1 MKSPKQPR
9 RTFIKQAAV
18 LAGMPMILPGSVL
31 GLNGAVAP
39 SNRITVGGIGLG
51 ARGRQVLSAFFHHP
65 DFQFLAIADPQKER
79 REIVQRLA
87 MRKFGVKQC
96 DTYVDM
102 HDVLGRD
109 DIDAVII
116 ATGDRWH
123 TTASIYAARAGKDIY
138 CEKPCSMNI
147 QESRELDEAILK
159 HKRVFQA
166 GTQRRSVQNFA
177 LAAELARSGKLGKL
191 KSVHAGI
198 LQLSDYAAPL
208 PEEPLPDPELIDWD
222 KWVGPAPMVPFNSA
236 YCRSRW
242 KGHKGFYAAYRLP
255 EWGTHTVDL
264 CQWAADAD
272 GTTPIEFETDGTTI
286 TGTYANG
293 IKLVMRISGKGEV
306 GDWSPGLGSCPVRFE
321 GDQGWVE
328 AGDFKV
334 MAVSDPKLIE
344 GRSYDRLAGTNPV
357 DHARNF
363 LDCVKSRQQPICN
376 STVARYGHMACFA
389 AATSWKL
396 GRKVTFDP
404 LSETFPNDKEAE
416 SVGTFSYE
424 RRAPY
429 TI

>member
-1 MKSPKQPR
+1 MKSIQPTR
-9 RTFIKQAAV
+9 RTFIKQAAA
-18 LAGMPMILPGSVL
+18 LAGMPMIVPGSVL

-51 ARGRQVLSAFFHHP
+51 SRGRGVLGAFFQHP

-87 MRKFGVKQC
+87 MRKFGVRQC

-102 HDVLGRD
+102 HDVLSRD

-123 TTASIYAARAGKDIY
+123 TTASVYAARAGKDIY
-138 CEKPCSMNI
+138 CEKPCAMNI
-147 QESRELDEAILK
+147 QECRELDEAILK

-198 LQLSDYAAPL
+198 LQPSDYKAPL
-208 PEEPLPDPELIDWD
+208 PEEPLPDTAELDWN
-222 KWVGPAPMVPFNSA
+222 KWVGPAPMVPYNSD
-236 YCRSRW
+236 YCRGRW
-242 KGHKGFYAAYRLP
+242 RNHKGLYAAYRIA
-255 EWGTHTVDL
+255 EWGAHTVDL
-264 CQWAADAD
+264 CQWAANAD
-272 GTTPIEFETDGTTI
+272 DTAPITYETDGSTI
-286 TGTYANG
+286 TGTYANS
-293 IKLVMRISGKGEV
+293 IKLVMRLSGKGEV
-306 GDWSPGLGSCPVRFE
+306 GEWSPGLGSCPVRFE

-344 GRSYDRLAGTNPV
+344 GRSYDKLTGLNPV

-363 LDCVKSRQQPICN
+363 LDCVKSRKQPICN
-376 STVARYGHMACFA
+376 STVTRYSHMACFA
-389 AATSWKL
+389 AAASWKL
-396 GRKVTFDP
+396 DRKVTLDP
-404 LSETFPNDKEAE
+404 VKETFPNDKEAE
-416 SVGTFSYE
+416 MVGTYSYD

-429 TI
+429 TL

>member
-1 MKSPKQPR
+1 
-9 RTFIKQAAV
+9 
-18 LAGMPMILPGSVL
+18 MIIPGSVL

-51 ARGRQVLSAFFHHP
+51 PRGRRVLGAFFEHP

-87 MRKFGVKQC
+87 MRKYGVKQC
-96 DTYVDM
+96 DSYVDM

-123 TTASIYAARAGKDIY
+123 TTASVYAARAGKDIY
-138 CEKPCSMNI
+138 CEKPCAMNI

-177 LAAELARSGKLGKL
+177 LAVELARSGKLGKL
-191 KSVHAGI
+191 HTVHAGI
-198 LQLSDYAAPL
+198 LEPTDYYAPL
-208 PEEPLPDPELIDWD
+208 PEEPLPDPAVLDWD
-222 KWVGPAPMVPFNSA
+222 KWVGPAPMVPYNRS

-242 KGHKGFYAAYRLP
+242 HNYQGFYPAYRIA
-255 EWGTHTVDL
+255 EWGAHTVDL
-264 CQWAADAD
+264 CQWVAVADN
-272 GTTPIEFETDGTTI
+272 TTPIEYETDSTTI

-293 IKLVMRISGKGEV
+293 IKLVMRRAGFKGE
-306 GDWSPGLGSCPVRFE
+306 GDWSPRLGSAPVRFE

-328 AGDFKV
+328 AGDAKAI
-334 MAVSDPKLIE
+334 AVSDPKLIE
-344 GRSYDRLAGTNPV
+344 GRSYKKLGGDNPV

-363 LDCVKSRQQPICN
+363 LDCVKSREQPISN
-376 STVARYGHMACFA
+376 STVSRYGHVTCFA
-389 AATSWKL
+389 AAASWKL

-404 LSETFPNDKEAE
+404 VSETFPNDKEAE
-416 SVGTFSYE
+416 TVGTFSYE